1 MCTMGDIERR
11 MAHIFKSLSD
21 ENRVGIVLF
30 LRGGERCVCEIVPHV
45 GTSQSNVS
53 QHLKVL
59 REAGII
65 DYRRDGKRMMYFI
78 TNDTIIPI
86 IDELSYTL

>member
-1 MCTMGDIERR
+1 MGDTERN

-53 QHLKVL
+53 QHLRVL

-78 TNDTIIPI
+78 TNDSIIPI
-86 IDELSYTL
+86 IDELSSSL

>member
-1 MCTMGDIERR
+1 

-53 QHLKVL
+53 QHLRVL

-78 TNDTIIPI
+78 TNDSIIPI
-86 IDELSYTL
+86 IDELSSSL